1 MGTAGNNL
9 VRNVEVK
16 DVVRSLDRFYCYNL
30 AVMHW
35 AEALANR
42 LQGPAAFLLSS
53 ELEDVAEHSHTAA
66 KALADRIGDLG
77 GAVTAD
83 PGQLV
88 ERSPLAEFSLPASFS
103 DVGTILRYAVKQV
116 QAIIRAYGTF
126 LDRVRGNDELSYQL
140 VLRLL
145 GDEVHREAEIEA
157 ALEDGAGPA
166 GLGDRGLGA

>member
-1 MGTAGNNL
+1 MGTAGINL

-16 DVVRSLDRFYCYNL
+16 EVVRSLDRFYCYNL

-42 LQGPAAFLLSS
+42 LEGPAAFLLGS
-53 ELEDVAEHSHTAA
+53 ELEEVAEHSHSAA
-66 KALADRIGDLG
+66 KALAVRIGDLG

-88 ERSPLAEFSLPASFS
+88 ERSSLAEFSLPASFS
-103 DVGTILRYAVKQV
+103 DVGTILRYAVEQV
-116 QAIIRAYGTF
+116 QVIIRDYGAF

-145 GDEVHREAEIEA
+145 RDEVHREADIEA
-157 ALEDGAGPA
+157 ALQDGGGPA
-166 GLGDRGLGA
+166 GPGGRGPGS

>member
-1 MGTAGNNL
+1 MGTAGINL

-16 DVVRSLDRFYCYNL
+16 EVVRSLDRFYCYNL

-42 LQGPAAFLLSS
+42 LEGPAAFLLGS
-53 ELEDVAEHSHTAA
+53 ELEEVAEHSHTAA

-83 PGQLV
+83 PAQLV

-103 DVGTILRYAVKQV
+103 DVGTILRYAVGQV
-116 QAIIRAYGTF
+116 RVIIRDYGAF

-140 VLRLL
+140 VLGLL
-145 GDEVHREAEIEA
+145 GDEVHREADIEA
-157 ALEDGAGPA
+157 ALHDGSGPA
-166 GLGDRGLGA
+166 GPGRRGPGS

>member
-9 VRNVEVK
+9 VRNVEIN

-30 AVMHW
+30 AVTHW
-35 AEALANR
+35 AGALGNR
-42 LQGPAAFLLSS
+42 LQGPAAFLLGS
-53 ELEDVAEHSHTAA
+53 ELEDVAEHGRTAA

-88 ERSPLAEFSLPASFS
+88 QRSALAEFSLPASFS
-103 DVGTILRYAVKQV
+103 DVGTILRYAVEQV
-116 QAIIRAYGTF
+116 QAIIRDYATF
-126 LDRVRGNDELSYQL
+126 LDQVRGNDELSYQL

-157 ALEDGAGPA
+157 ALEDGGGPA
-166 GLGDRGLGA
+166 GLGERGPGD

>member
-1 MGTAGNNL
+1 MGTAGINL

-42 LQGPAAFLLSS
+42 LEGPAAFLLGS
-53 ELEDVAEHSHTAA
+53 ELEEVAEHSHAAA
-66 KALADRIGDLG
+66 KALADRSGDLG

-88 ERSPLAEFSLPASFS
+88 ERSPLAEFSLPGSFS
-103 DVGTILRYAVKQV
+103 DVGTILRYAAGQV
-116 QAIIRAYGTF
+116 RVIIGDYGAF
-126 LDRVRGNDELSYQL
+126 LDRVRGNDELSYRL
-140 VLRLL
+140 VLGLL

-157 ALEDGAGPA
+157 ALENGADPA
-166 GLGDRGLGA
+166 GSGGRGPGG